1 MERDWKCWVR
11 GLEEAGWVGFT
22 AKSRGAARYKCWR
35 AANDAG
41 FDVRFGDI
49 RVLLVLHRRQN
60 TKLKKLRSGTFG
72 PFQSSAMTV

>member
-49 RVLLVLHRRQN
+49 RVLRHN
-60 TKLKKLRSGTFG
+60 
-72 PFQSSAMTV
+72 SAGFTSHDVIQMSFT